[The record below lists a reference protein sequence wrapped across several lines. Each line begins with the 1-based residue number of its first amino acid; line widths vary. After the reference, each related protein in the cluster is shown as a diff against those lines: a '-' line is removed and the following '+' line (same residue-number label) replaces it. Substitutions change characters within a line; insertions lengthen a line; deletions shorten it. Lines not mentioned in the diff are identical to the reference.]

1 MKHIFLAER
10 FGEQEYAVNGVRYI
24 VGSSFQS
31 SKVPTSTTIHDR
43 FKRIVSGDTVP
54 LSLESV
60 DGICVYTDRQG
71 YVPIGQR
78 LFAGGLLY

>member
-1 MKHIFLAER
+1 MKYIFLAER
-10 FGEQEYAVNGVRYI
+10 FGEQEYMVNGVRYI

-54 LSLESV
+54 LYLVSLNNTRV
-60 DGICVYTDRQG
+60 QG
-71 YVPIGQR
+71 
-78 LFAGGLLY
+78 

>member
-10 FGEQEYAVNGVRYI
+10 FGEQEYTVNGVRYI

-31 SKVPTSTTIHDR
+31 SKLPTSTTIQDR

-54 LSLESV
+54 LPVES
-60 DGICVYTDRQG
+60 TDDTMAAE
-71 YVPIGQR
+71 YVCST
-78 LFAGGLLY
+78 AGKEEN

>member
-1 MKHIFLAER
+1 MKRYYLAEKL
-10 FGEQEYAVNGVRYI
+10 GEQEYTVNGVRYI

-54 LSLESV
+54 LSVE
-60 DGICVYTDRQG
+60 DTDDTMAAE
-71 YVPIGQR
+71 YVCAT
-78 LFAGGLLY
+78 AGKEEI

>member
-10 FGEQEYAVNGVRYI
+10 FGEQEYTVNGDRYI
-24 VGSSFQS
+24 VDSSFQS

-54 LSLESV
+54 LSLESAN
-60 DGICVYTDRQG
+60 DTMAAE
-71 YVPIGQR
+71 YVCSTVGKEET
-78 LFAGGLLY
+78 

>member
-1 MKHIFLAER
+1 MKYIFLAER

-31 SKVPTSTTIHDR
+31 SKVPTSTTIQDR

-54 LSLESV
+54 LSVES
-60 DGICVYTDRQG
+60 TDDTIAAE
-71 YVPIGQR
+71 YVCST
-78 LFAGGLLY
+78 AGKEDN

>member
-1 MKHIFLAER
+1 MKHYCLADKMN
-10 FGEQEYAVNGVRYI
+10 EQEYAVNSVRYI

-54 LSLESV
+54 LSLESM
-60 DGICVYTDRQG
+60 DDTMAAE
-71 YVPIGQR
+71 YVCST
-78 LFAGGLLY
+78 AGKEDN

>member
-10 FGEQEYAVNGVRYI
+10 FGEQEYTVNGVRYI
-24 VGSSFQS
+24 VGASFQS

-54 LSLESV
+54 LPVES
-60 DGICVYTDRQG
+60 TDDTMESE
-71 YVPIGQR
+71 YVCST
-78 LFAGGLLY
+78 AGKEET